1 MALGFNTD
9 EIEPERGGQKGPNRT
24 IPAVVCPQIQR
35 TPGITIQQEDQAPT
49 APNMV
54 FNMNFY
60 GETQP
65 KRVESAVKEAAQ
77 QVKQSFAEQLES
89 YRHERRR
96 VSFGY

>member
-1 MALGFNTD
+1 
-9 EIEPERGGQKGPNRT
+9 
-24 IPAVVCPQIQR
+24 
-35 TPGITIQQEDQAPT
+35 
-49 APNMV
+49 
-54 FNMNFY
+54 MNFY

-77 QVKQSFAEQLES
+77 QARQSFAEQLES